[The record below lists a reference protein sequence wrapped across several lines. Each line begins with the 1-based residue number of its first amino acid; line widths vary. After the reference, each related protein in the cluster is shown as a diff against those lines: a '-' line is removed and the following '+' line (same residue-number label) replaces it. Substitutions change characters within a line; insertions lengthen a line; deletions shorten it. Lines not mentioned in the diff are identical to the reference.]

1 MSDAQPE
8 RLARLPWLPKRLRP
22 PEPITVRH
30 EKLLWL
36 VGVAALIAEYD
47 VSLYGMAIERIQTD
61 LKIPEDQL
69 TTTVAIFRLGM
80 IPALMLAYLAD
91 LIGRR
96 VLMMVT
102 LTGAAATTVA
112 TAFVSTHNEFIAIQT
127 LARMFIYCEELLCI
141 VIIAEE
147 FPERVRGWAI
157 GALGAL
163 AALGAGLAAIVYGFV
178 DVLPGGWRALYVIG
192 AIPLIWLVWA
202 RRTLPETKR
211 FKEGLRAEETLVG
224 RWLKPAYGL
233 IQQYPGRMA
242 LLVATIAP
250 YVFGQA
256 AAVILL
262 IKHLQSNHGWEPWQV
277 TLLVVGGGLVAVVG
291 NFSAGLA
298 SDRFGRKT
306 ILIFGIIMVAINFWW
321 FYGPASGFWLIP
333 SWIIVIFFAF
343 VVNSI
348 VSALGAELFPTS
360 YRSVASGIRLM
371 SALLFGSLGLV
382 AQGALF
388 NYFGNH
394 AEAVLAL
401 LIFVPLAIIPALFL
415 PETARRDLDDIS
427 PEKSN
432 RTG

>member
-1 MSDAQPE
+1 MTNADPD

-47 VSLYGMAIERIQTD
+47 VSLYGMAIKPIQAD
-61 LKIPEDQL
+61 LSIPEDQL
-69 TTTVAIFRLGM
+69 TLTVAIFRLGM

-96 VLMMVT
+96 MLMMVT
-102 LTGAAATTVA
+102 LVGAAASTVA
-112 TAFVSTHNEFIAIQT
+112 TAFVSTHNEFIAVQT
-127 LARMFIYCEELLCI
+127 LARMFIYAEELLCI

-147 FPERVRGWAI
+147 FPENVRGWAI

-163 AALGAGLAAIVYGFV
+163 GALGAGLAAIVYGFV

-202 RRTLPETKR
+202 RRGLPETKR
-211 FKEGLRAEETLVG
+211 FKDGLREEDTLVG
-224 RWLKPAYGL
+224 RWLKPAMGL
-233 IQQYPGRMA
+233 IRQYPGRMA

-262 IKHLQSNHGWEPWQV
+262 INHLQATHGWQPWQV
-277 TLLVVGGGLVAVVG
+277 TLLVVGGGVIAVVG

-306 ILIFGIIMVAINFWW
+306 ILIFAIVMVAINFWW

-343 VVNSI
+343 VANSI
-348 VSALGAELFPTS
+348 VAALGAELFPTS

-371 SALLFGSLGLV
+371 SALFFGSLGLV
-382 AQGALF
+382 AEGTLF

-394 AEAVLAL
+394 ADAVIAL
-401 LIFVPLAIIPALFL
+401 LVFVPLAILPALWL
-415 PETARRDLDDIS
+415 PETARRDLDEIS
-427 PEKSN
+427 PEKPRN
-432 RTG
+432 AG